1 MKVQVNRLGLI
12 VSVNALQPREDC
24 ETLDLELTDD
34 VLSNL
39 GDYLVRDGE
48 VVLNGALE
56 QEKLS
61 YARQQLAKQYLEAT
75 DFYLVR
81 QVETGA
87 DVPQEVLSKRAT
99 ARALLVTQLPDF
111 E

>member
-1 MKVQVNRLGLI
+1 MKVQVNRLGRI
-12 VSVNALQPREDC
+12 VSVNAPQPREDC
-24 ETLDLELTDD
+24 GTLDIELTDD

-39 GDYLVRDGE
+39 GDYLVRNGE
-48 VVLNGALE
+48 VVLDDAIARKNR
-56 QEKLS
+56 S

-87 DVPQEVLSKRAT
+87 DVPQEVLSKRET

>member
-1 MKVQVNRLGLI
+1 MKVQVNRLGRI
-12 VSVNALQPREDC
+12 VSVNAPQPREDC
-24 ETLDLELTDD
+24 ETLDIELTDD

-39 GDYLVRDGE
+39 DDYLIQDGE
-48 VVLNGALE
+48 VVLNDAIAR
-56 QEKLS
+56 KNRS

-87 DVPQEVLSKRAT
+87 DVPQEVLSKRET

>member
-1 MKVQVNRLGLI
+1 MKVQVNRMGLI
-12 VSVNALQPREDC
+12 VSVNAPQPREDC
-24 ETLDLELTDD
+24 ETLDIELTDN

-39 GDYLVRDGE
+39 DDYLVQDGE
-48 VVLNGALE
+48 VVLNEALVWE
-56 QEKLS
+56 NMS
-61 YARQQLAKQYLEAT
+61 YARQQLAKHYLEAT